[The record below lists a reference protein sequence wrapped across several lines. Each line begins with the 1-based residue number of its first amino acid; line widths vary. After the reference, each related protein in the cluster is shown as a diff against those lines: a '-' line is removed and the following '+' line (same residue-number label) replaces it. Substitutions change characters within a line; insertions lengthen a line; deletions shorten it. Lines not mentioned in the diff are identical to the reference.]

1 MENKLI
7 TCNIVAITGLI
18 LWITMFIYCVKLVEN
33 ALQILYAIK
42 VHSVSAIFCC
52 DTPGA
57 LMFCTNLY
65 TFLPLYRVFS
75 AENLVEN
82 LTLPVYR
89 LWKTSLKL
97 WKTQIAQASVENY
110 PTYPHYFNISSTYN
124 IRYTTL

>member
-1 MENKLI
+1 
-7 TCNIVAITGLI
+7 
-18 LWITMFIYCVKLVEN
+18 MFIYCVKLVEN

-42 VHSVSAIFCC
+42 VLRVSAFFCC

-65 TFLPLYRVFS
+65 TFLPLYRIFS

-97 WKTQIAQASVENY
+97 WKTQIAQAYSPIISNENLNLS
-110 PTYPHYFNISSTYN
+110 TIS
-124 IRYTTL
+124 TTLIITTLSYIYIL